1 MNIIEEIKA
10 SFKTGTTLTRL
21 IYINV
26 GVFLALHIFII
37 FLFLL
42 NKPDASY
49 NILRVLSVP
58 ADTSELLTRPWSVL
72 SYMFLHK
79 DFFHLLFN
87 LLWLYWFGRI
97 FLLYI
102 DEKSLLSVYLLGG
115 FSGAFFFIAAYNL
128 FPVLSVNLNG
138 AMAMGASAAV
148 MAIVMAIAIYVPNH
162 TIYLIFVGPVKI
174 IWVALIGFILSS
186 IVDFSVNTGGKI
198 AHIGGALL
206 GYYYARQYRQGIKIT
221 NWFERIL
228 DMLFSFFHRSTKRK
242 MRVSHKKPVTDIEFN
257 TRLVE
262 RQEELDRILDKI
274 SSKGYES
281 LTTEEKETLFKSGGV
296 QEE

>member
-10 SFKTGTTLTRL
+10 SFKTGNNLTRL
-21 IYINV
+21 IYINI
-26 GVFLALHIFII
+26 GVFLALHLLII
-37 FLFLL
+37 FLFLF
-42 NKPDASY
+42 NKADLSY
-49 NILRVLSVP
+49 NVLSWLSVP
-58 ADTSELLTRPWSVL
+58 ADTSVLASRPWSVL

-79 DFFHLLFN
+79 DFFHILFN
-87 LLWLYWFGRI
+87 LLWLYWFGKI
-97 FLLYI
+97 FLLYM

-128 FPVLSVNLNG
+128 FPVLSTSLNG

-148 MAIVMAIAIYVPNH
+148 MAIVIAISAFVPNH

-206 GYYYARQYRQGIKIT
+206 GYYFAIQYRQGKNIT
-221 NWFERIL
+221 MWFERIL
-228 DMLFSFFHRSTKRK
+228 DILFSFFRQKRRKK
-242 MRVSHKKPVTDIEFN
+242 MRVSHKKPVNDIEYN
-257 TRLVE
+257 TLVVE
-262 RQEELDRILDKI
+262 RQDEIDRILDKI
-274 SSKGYES
+274 SGKGYES
-281 LTTEEKETLFKSGGV
+281 LSAEEKEILFKSGRS
-296 QEE
+296 